1 MVPPHPN
8 HLLAILGLLV
18 SSAFLT
24 TANAETIKF
33 DKKSYRFDEAINI
46 EFNYPN
52 NYEPKNRDWVGV
64 FNDDKIPKSVPL
76 TTYPDDHYLSLYL
89 RICNQQEAPCPNSV
103 PSTGTLKFYVTDPSA
118 EYEEAWPIQPGIYRA
133 CLIDDGASDNVSSGN
148 YQVVGS
154 CKKFKVKRTKF
165 KKMVLKSE
173 VKVLKTSYNFEE
185 TISALFQNENKIT
198 NAWVGIYDYDETL
211 EIGNPAVKDRLLWVY
226 TGCNNVSGNQK
237 TSNNCGK
244 KTKYGRVDFREDNTK
259 HTKAGPVSWP
269 LPKGKYIMAISFD
282 NITPYRNIKIDRT
295 AFDIV

>member
-18 SSAFLT
+18 SSAFHT

-33 DKKSYRFDEAINI
+33 DKKSYEFDEAINI

-64 FNDDKIPKSVPL
+64 FYDGSIRKSVPL
-76 TTYPDDHYLSLYL
+76 TSYPTNGNLSLYL

-118 EYEEAWPIQPGIYRA
+118 EDEEAWPIQPGKYRA

-154 CKKFKVKRTKF
+154 CKKFKVKRTPK
-165 KKMVLKSE
+165 VQKSE

-185 TISALFQNENKIT
+185 TISALFKNEKKIT
-198 NAWVGIYDYDETL
+198 NAWVGIYDYDKNL
-211 EIGNPAVKDRLLWVY
+211 EKGTPTVDDRKMWVY
-226 TGCNNVSGNQK
+226 TG
-237 TSNNCGK
+237 
-244 KTKYGRVDFREDNTK
+244 
-259 HTKAGPVSWP
+259 
-269 LPKGKYIMAISFD
+269 
-282 NITPYRNIKIDRT
+282 
-295 AFDIV
+295 